1 MLRVFATRIKRRK
14 KPPLALRF
22 VNLKRQ
28 ETLGCKESGLTLLG
42 MWMGKVGMGVG
53 HGRLN
58 RKESYRVPLGWTWCK
73 KKKLHFRYK
82 NLRCSVEG
90 EFRV

>member
-1 MLRVFATRIKRRK
+1 MLRVFPTGTKRRK
-14 KPPLALRF
+14 KLPLALRSL
-22 VNLKRQ
+22 NLKRQ

-58 RKESYRVPLGWTWCK
+58 RKESYRVPLGWTWRK
-73 KKKLHFRYK
+73 KKKNAFQI
-82 NLRCSVEG
+82 
-90 EFRV
+90 